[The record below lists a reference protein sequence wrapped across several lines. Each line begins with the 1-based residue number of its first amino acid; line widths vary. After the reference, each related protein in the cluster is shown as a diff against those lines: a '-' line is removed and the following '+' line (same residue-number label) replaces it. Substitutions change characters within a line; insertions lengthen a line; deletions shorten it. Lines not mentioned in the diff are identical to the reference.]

1 MVNIERVCDLLEA
14 KYGKPEWKRHNPP
27 LDELILTILSQNTT
41 AANCGRAFARLRRAF
56 PTWENVM
63 TAPVE
68 RIAESIRV
76 GGLGDSKAAR
86 IQTIL
91 RRIYE
96 SRGALDLDWLE
107 DLPMDKAW
115 EYLLSF
121 EGVGPK
127 TAACLLLFSFGKP
140 ALPVDTHVHR
150 VSRRVGLIPEDVNAS
165 AAHELLRR
173 IVPERRVY
181 SFHLNAIRLGRE
193 VCRPRRQ
200 RHEVCPLCQECD
212 FAREQTGVA

>member
-1 MVNIERVCDLLEA
+1 MGKIQRVCDLLEA
-14 KYGKPEWKRHNPP
+14 AYGKSKWKRHNPP

-41 AANCGRAFARLRRAF
+41 AGNCRRAFANLRAAF
-56 PTWENVM
+56 PRWEDVM

-68 RIAESIRV
+68 GITESIRV
-76 GGLGDSKAAR
+76 GGLAGVKAAR

-91 RRIYE
+91 WRIYE
-96 SRGALDLDWLE
+96 SSGALDLDWLE
-107 DLPMDKAW
+107 DLPMCKAE

-150 VSRRVGLIPEDVNAS
+150 VSRRVGLIPEEVNAG
-165 AAHELLRR
+165 AAHQLLRR
-173 IVPERRVY
+173 IVPERGMY
-181 SFHLNAIRLGRE
+181 SFHLNAIRLGRKI
-193 VCRPRRQ
+193 CRPRNP
-200 RHEVCPLCQECD
+200 RHEVCPLYQECD
-212 FAREQTGVA
+212 FARKQTGAT